1 MSLSLSI
8 LSLTDRA
15 FTGVLAAGG
24 NPIDH
29 VVDKD
34 IHHFAGTNI
43 ALSAVS
49 LVVGAVLIFFV
60 LLIAAKQIETGPAS
74 MGTDRYVTKGRLAQ
88 LIEVIVQGL
97 RDGVIEPLLGKETT
111 ARFLPFLLTV
121 FFFVLTLNLFGMI
134 PFMDIQELIFTL
146 MGSHHEVKTGHTAVF
161 FGGTATASIAVTA
174 GLATL
179 SFFAILYQGFR
190 DLGPKGFFE
199 HMAGGKELLY
209 GPLML
214 KLVVPIM
221 LVVGALFGMVWA
233 AIPAYLQ
240 AYRGSHVVI
249 TTIMFNF
256 IASSLLVYL
265 LVNRLRPAGAM
276 AVETPPFAASARL
289 PSMQAL
295 LGGLGLDWPASP
307 LNISLFLALLCALG
321 VYLYLWH
328 TRSGYQLRAVGSSP
342 GAAEYAGISARR
354 QIMIGMSVSGGL
366 AGLVGM
372 NEIAGV
378 NGKLLLEYV
387 SGAGFTGIAVSL
399 MGRSHPLGI
408 VLASLLFG
416 ALFQG
421 GAEVAF
427 EVRGFSRDMVVM
439 LQGFIVLFSGAMVY
453 VIAPLLAR
461 VLAMLTPSRRPSPE
475 SSEASRG

>member
-1 MSLSLSI
+1 MSLSLSL
-8 LSLTDRA
+8 LSLSDLA
-15 FTGVLAAGG
+15 LTGVLAAGG

-34 IHHFAGTNI
+34 IHHFGESGI

-49 LVVGAVLIFFV
+49 LVVGAVVIFAV
-60 LLIAAKQIETGPAS
+60 LLLAAKQIETGPAS

-121 FFFVLTLNLFGMI
+121 FFFILTLNLFGMI

-146 MGSHHEVKTGHTAVF
+146 AGTSHDNVKAGHTAVF

-221 LVVGALFGMVWA
+221 LVVEILGLFIKPAALAIRLFANMVA
-233 AIPAYLQ
+233 GHTLMA
-240 AYRGSHVVI
+240 
-249 TTIMFNF
+249 T
-256 IASSLLVYL
+256 LLGF
-265 LVNRLRPAGAM
+265 GAM
-276 AVETPPFAASARL
+276 ALTAKGWGMAAPITVVSVVAATL
-289 PSMQAL
+289 ISVMELFVAFLQAFVFM
-295 LGGLGLDWPASP
+295 
-307 LNISLFLALLCALG
+307 FL
-321 VYLYLWH
+321 
-328 TRSGYQLRAVGSSP
+328 TAVF
-342 GAAEYAGISARR
+342 
-354 QIMIGMSVSGGL
+354 IGM
-366 AGLVGM
+366 M
-372 NEIAGV
+372 
-378 NGKLLLEYV
+378 
-387 SGAGFTGIAVSL
+387 
-399 MGRSHPLGI
+399 SHHGDHGHEHGHDHDHDH
-408 VLASLLFG
+408 AHG
-416 ALFQG
+416 HAH
-421 GAEVAF
+421 AH
-427 EVRGFSRDMVVM
+427 
-439 LQGFIVLFSGAMVY
+439 
-453 VIAPLLAR
+453 
-461 VLAMLTPSRRPSPE
+461 
-475 SSEASRG
+475 